1 MNDNIKAIADIIRH
15 NYDVNRRMDINDIIL
30 VTAVALDRE
39 SYRKQ
44 SETVKEF
51 AQKAISRVFD
61 GITQRFYDC
70 YNDGLI
76 RDYPDSEL
84 SLNFFIAFNEC
95 KDIAKKEINDLAEQ
109 YGKED

>member
-1 MNDNIKAIADIIRH
+1 MATVLNMEHYFTVPYATEVAT
-15 NYDVNRRMDINDIIL
+15 IL
-30 VTAVALDRE
+30 YK
-39 SYRKQ
+39 SGYRKQ

-51 AQKAISRVFD
+51 AQKAISRVFE

-109 YGKED
+109 YGKEEK

>member
-44 SETVKEF
+44 SDTVKEF
-51 AQKAISRVFD
+51 AEKLKTELFAKCVVIQTISNPQTED
-61 GITQRFYDC
+61 M
-70 YNDGLI
+70 N
-76 RDYPDSEL
+76 SEEAYT
-84 SLNFFIAFNEC
+84 IIEQ
-95 KDIAKKEINDLAEQ
+95 LAEQ
-109 YGKED
+109 YSRKTVVAFG